1 MTFGYDEQLRMQTV
15 LAAAVTCATV
25 LFGLAFAPAMSF
37 GVLPLFLVPVMISAD
52 TGRTRAGLIATA
64 ISVPVAAYIF
74 VPPAWSFDLAPDG
87 IARLAL
93 FAADGILISW
103 FVGDKREVVDSPA

>member
-1 MTFGYDEQLRMQTV
+1 MTLGYDERLRKQTV
-15 LAAAVTCATV
+15 LAAAVTSATV
-25 LFGLAFAPAMSF
+25 VFGLAFGPAMSF
-37 GVLPLFLVPVMISAD
+37 GVLPLFLVPVMICAD
-52 TGRTRAGLIATA
+52 VGRTRAGLIATA

-93 FAADGILISW
+93 FALDAVLISW
-103 FVGDKREVVDSPA
+103 FFGEKRAVVESPA

>member
-1 MTFGYDEQLRMQTV
+1 MTLGYDDRLRKQAV

-25 LFGLAFAPAMSF
+25 VFGLAFGPAMSF
-37 GVLPLFLVPVMISAD
+37 GVLPLFLVPVMISAEV
-52 TGRTRAGLIATA
+52 GRTRAGLIATA

-74 VPPAWSFDLAPDG
+74 VPPAWSFDIAPDG

-93 FAADGILISW
+93 FAVDAVLVSW
-103 FVGDKREVVDSPA
+103 FFGEKPKAVASPA